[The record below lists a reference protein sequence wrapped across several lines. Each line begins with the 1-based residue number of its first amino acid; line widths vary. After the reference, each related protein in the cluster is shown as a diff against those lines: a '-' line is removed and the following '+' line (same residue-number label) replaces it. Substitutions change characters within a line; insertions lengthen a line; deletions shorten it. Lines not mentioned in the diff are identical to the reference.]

1 MATQVSRSMTQPHI
15 LTAIPQRRYQLGSF
29 LVNILSDIKSDDPT
43 DYRYIMALVDEGEQ
57 QPCLYVTAEVN
68 PPDRHSQGR
77 YCIRVLLEDQEKLMG
92 SADEWGDIENFALFS
107 MGIAAKLY
115 RLSDEEPKRLD

>member
-1 MATQVSRSMTQPHI
+1 MTTPHI

-29 LVNILSDIKSDDPT
+29 LVNILSDIKTDDPT
-43 DYRYIMALVDEGEQ
+43 EYRYIMALIDEGEQ

-68 PPDRHSQGR
+68 PPTERRQGR
-77 YCIRVLLEDQEKLMG
+77 YRIRVVLDAQEKEMG
-92 SADEWGDIENFALFS
+92 SADEWGDIENFSIFS

-115 RLSDEEPKRLD
+115 QLSDEEPRRLG

>member
-1 MATQVSRSMTQPHI
+1 MTTPHI

-29 LVNILSDIKSDDPT
+29 MVNILSDIKTDDAVE
-43 DYRYIMALVDEGEQ
+43 YRYIMALIDEGEQ

-68 PPDRHSQGR
+68 PPAQRPQGR
-77 YCIRVLLEDQEKLMG
+77 YRIRVLLGEQEKEMG
-92 SADEWGDIENFALFS
+92 SADEWGDIESFSIFS

-115 RLSDEEPKRLD
+115 QLSDEEPKRLA